1 MLPLSRVSGGNCE
14 SKVGA
19 RRLEEV
25 LLAPHVGGKHGCPV
39 VHVFVDLAII
49 STIIIIIFIIIFII
63 IIGITIHLG
72 SYCGISTN
80 LQPLAQVLG
89 YKGGGAAKLVPSTN
103 LTNGSCYLSRCELT

>member
-25 LLAPHVGGKHGCPV
+25 LLAPHVGGEHGCPV

-49 STIIIIIFIIIFII
+49 IIIIII

-72 SYCGISTN
+72 SNGGISTN
-80 LQPLAQVLG
+80 LQPLPQVFG

-103 LTNGSCYLSRCELT
+103 LMDPVI

>member
-39 VHVFVDLAII
+39 VHVFVDLV
-49 STIIIIIFIIIFII
+49 IIIIIII
-63 IIGITIHLG
+63 IIITIHLSSNG
-72 SYCGISTN
+72 GISTN